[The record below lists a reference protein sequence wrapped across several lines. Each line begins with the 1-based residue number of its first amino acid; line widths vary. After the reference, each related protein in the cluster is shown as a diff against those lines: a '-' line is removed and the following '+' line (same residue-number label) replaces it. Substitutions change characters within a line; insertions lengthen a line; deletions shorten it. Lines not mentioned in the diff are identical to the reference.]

1 MYDPETHATLS
12 ARKGSQTK
20 QKHKTEKTKNM
31 TNSDP
36 TKSQMLMKVKQILF
50 SIKTD
55 YVIIEIKHFV

>member
-12 ARKGSQTK
+12 TRKGSQTK

-36 TKSQMLMKVKQILF
+36 TKTQMLI
-50 SIKTD
+50 
-55 YVIIEIKHFV
+55 